1 MKKQVFFFRKKF
13 LKNVINR
20 NFVVKTINKAVDMM
34 KNKVLISCTI
44 FVLLFISAWF
54 MNEHTKRDYIKL
66 VLNDTESIADYIFT
80 PEEVDAETIETWN
93 FKSREY
99 IKIRKRMDQT
109 GP

>member
-1 MKKQVFFFRKKF
+1 
-13 LKNVINR
+13 
-20 NFVVKTINKAVDMM
+20 
-34 KNKVLISCTI
+34 
-44 FVLLFISAWF
+44 

>member
-1 MKKQVFFFRKKF
+1 
-13 LKNVINR
+13 
-20 NFVVKTINKAVDMM
+20 
-34 KNKVLISCTI
+34 
-44 FVLLFISAWF
+44 

-99 IKIRKRMDQT
+99 IKIRKRMDQK

>member
-1 MKKQVFFFRKKF
+1 
-13 LKNVINR
+13 
-20 NFVVKTINKAVDMM
+20 M

-44 FVLLFISAWF
+44 FVLLFVSAWV

-66 VLNDTESIADYIFT
+66 VLNDTESIADYIFS

-99 IKIRKRMDQT
+99 IKIRKRMEQT